1 MLVKICVKSKFLSR
15 KPVTDNTS
23 FEKIQEVQRNWE
35 SQCNSQRKMEKSQI
49 SKSFSGGDIELRDHF
64 ALELMEGAVLSSL
77 KWLFLSFMIQLCNSF
92 KPHRL
97 GKCIFINTN
106 GYIAVSLSTL
116 MCLLPLT
123 PIYQLSHYCFEQRY
137 HFGKKY

>member
-1 MLVKICVKSKFLSR
+1 
-15 KPVTDNTS
+15 
-23 FEKIQEVQRNWE
+23 
-35 SQCNSQRKMEKSQI
+35 MEKSYI
-49 SKSFSGGDIELRDHF
+49 SNSFSGGDIELRDHF
-64 ALELMEGAVLSSL
+64 ALELMEGAVFSSL
-77 KWLFLSFMIQLCNSF
+77 KWLFLSFMIQLYNSF

-137 HFGKKY
+137 HFGKKYWFFAKKIADISKIKKVLVLKGIFSQTTCVYTYVTYLKFVAYL

>member
-1 MLVKICVKSKFLSR
+1 MLVKICVKSKFLTH

-23 FEKIQEVQRNWE
+23 LEKIQEVQRNQE
-35 SQCNSQRKMEKSQI
+35 SQYNSQRKMEKSYI
-49 SKSFSGGDIELRDHF
+49 SNSFSGGDIELRDHF
-64 ALELMEGAVLSSL
+64 ALELMEGAVFSSL
-77 KWLFLSFMIQLCNSF
+77 KWLFLSFMIQLYNSF

-97 GKCIFINTN
+97 GKCIFINAN
-106 GYIAVSLSTL
+106 SYIAVSLATL

>member
-1 MLVKICVKSKFLSR
+1 MLVKICVKSKFLTR

-123 PIYQLSHYCFEQRY
+123 PIYQLSHYCFE
-137 HFGKKY
+137 